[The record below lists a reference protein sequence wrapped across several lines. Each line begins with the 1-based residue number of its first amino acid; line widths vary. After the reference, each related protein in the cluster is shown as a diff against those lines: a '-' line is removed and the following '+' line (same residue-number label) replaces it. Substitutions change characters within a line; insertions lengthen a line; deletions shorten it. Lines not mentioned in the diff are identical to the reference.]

1 MSVSR
6 IHQNSQS
13 SEIECL
19 KDFVRKRGIDLV
31 GFANLTQIE
40 GISPGL
46 APISIEIINR
56 YPGAIVFGAQ
66 LGKLGKKVSGI
77 EIDLYLE
84 KVALKMLAYLE
95 EKGCSALIIHPEDEF
110 EPINRKGLLSLKM
123 LAKEAGLGWLGR
135 SFLIVSPDYGPIH
148 RLIAVLTDMELQ
160 SDGSIPNQC
169 GDCSLCIEK
178 CPSGSLTFVSFDDRP
193 RQREDVLDIDKCLG
207 DFGCKLCLEVCP
219 WGKQISD
226 EVTDNRLLCDTKEEI
241 L

>member
-6 IHQNSQS
+6 ISQESQN

-19 KDFVRKRGIDLV
+19 KDFARKRGIDLV
-31 GFANLTQIE
+31 GFAVLTQIE
-40 GISPGL
+40 GIPFGL
-46 APISIEIINR
+46 ALNSIEVINR
-56 YPGAIVFGAQ
+56 YPWAIVFGVQ
-66 LGKLGKKVSGI
+66 LGKLGKKASGI
-77 EIDLYLE
+77 EVDLYLE
-84 KVALKMLAYLE
+84 KVALEMLAYLD
-95 EKGCSALIIHPEDEF
+95 EKGCRALIIHPEDEI
-110 EPINRKGLLSLKM
+110 EPIHRKGLLSLKM

-135 SFLIVSPDYGPIH
+135 SLLIVSPDYGPIH

-193 RQREDVLDIDKCLG
+193 RHREDVLDVDKCLG
-207 DFGCKLCLEVCP
+207 DLGCKLCLEVCP
-219 WGKQISD
+219 WGKQISE
-226 EVTDNRLLCDTKEEI
+226 EVIDNRLLCDTKEGI